1 MVTGGLK
8 RASCPSP
15 LSFSVACGGTLSG
28 TGLLRSPY
36 HPNFYPHNKN
46 CEWVISQPEGYVVT
60 LNFVSFDVEGGS
72 CRYDFVEVNK
82 PQRAEKIS

>member
-1 MVTGGLK
+1 M
-8 RASCPSP
+8 
-15 LSFSVACGGTLSG
+15 SG